1 MKLNESPAP
10 SLLKPEASGPIFTMS
25 FTFMVFLSVAAVVVS
40 SFATDALS
48 SDAGRSRSLHST
60 ASRSSNNQSLR
71 QQIIYGAAQKLLKK
85 EYNPTSGSDDAPP
98 AVGARK
104 GPRVSHGEQCT
115 YYIREARR
123 SGESTSHLIAHSS

>member
-10 SLLKPEASGPIFTMS
+10 SLLKPDASGPRFTMS

-48 SDAGRSRSLHST
+48 SDAGRSLPST
-60 ASRSSNNQSLR
+60 ASRSITNQSLR
-71 QQIIYGAAQKLLKK
+71 QKIIYGAEQKLLKK

-104 GPRVSHGEQCT
+104 GPHVAHGEQCT